1 MARIPETMRA
11 AAIARFGPPSVLKIR
26 ELRLPRVGR
35 RDVLIRIDTAGV
47 GSWDAQMRAGW
58 WPFGKPRFPL
68 VLGTDGSGVVAAIGT
83 GVRRFRPGDRV
94 QAYEFG
100 GGRSGFYAEY
110 VSVPERAVG
119 LLPRGM
125 SLRDAG
131 AMTATGLTALQG
143 VGDALRLRRGETL
156 VIHGASGAVGTLAL
170 QFAKARGVRVIA
182 TATGRDGLSL
192 VRRLGADAAL
202 DGRRRD
208 LADEIR
214 RHAPD
219 GADAVLAF
227 AGGNLPACLDA
238 LKERGGRLA
247 YPNGVEPAPRKRRGI
262 RVTAYDAQGGPR
274 RFLALKRACEAAGL
288 RVPIGA
294 SYRLADA
301 AKAQRRVESHI
312 LGKVVL
318 RVRQARARRR

>member
-1 MARIPETMRA
+1 MPTIPKTMRA
-11 AAIARFGPPSVLKIR
+11 AAIGRFGPPSTLKIR
-26 ELRLPRVGR
+26 ELPVPRVGR

-47 GSWDAQMRAGW
+47 GSWDAEMRAGW
-58 WPFGKPRFPL
+58 WPFGKARFPL
-68 VLGTDGSGVVAAIGT
+68 VLGTDGSGVVAAVGP

-94 QAYEFG
+94 WAYEFG
-100 GGRSGFYAEY
+100 AGRSGFYAEY

-119 LLPRGM
+119 RSPRRM

-143 VGDALRLRRGETL
+143 VDDVLRLRRGETV

-170 QFAKARGVRVIA
+170 QFAKRRGARVLA
-182 TATGRDGLSL
+182 TATGRDGLAL
-192 VRRLGADAAL
+192 VRRLGADASL

-208 LADEIR
+208 LSDEIR
-214 RHAPD
+214 RHAP
-219 GADAVLAF
+219 GGVDAVLAF

-238 LKERGGRLA
+238 LKASGGRVA
-247 YPNGVEPAPRKRRGI
+247 YPNGVEPAPRKRRGV
-262 RVTAYDAQGGPR
+262 RVTAYDARGGVP
-274 RFLALKRACEAAGL
+274 RFLALKRASEAARL

-301 AKAQRRVESHI
+301 AESHRRVEAHV

-318 RVRQARARRR
+318 AVRRPRSRRR